1 MPVDFAMV
9 LGFMRWRFELKS
21 MVLAAFLTS
30 WGGANAQAPI
40 ATPAIDESL
49 FREGAVQARQ
59 FDSGH
64 WHANCR
70 EIVKIKKRICNLLGE
85 MPSDGSV
92 ANGSILI
99 ATTDNGVPAVMIAI
113 PPEVSRKRPIS
124 IKASNIGKVDGR
136 VVKVEYSNV
145 ANLTECDTTCKY
157 MFPLDPRLVFALN
170 AGESAAVYVPGE
182 ETHQKVVSKK
192 PNKEEKPV
200 YTIPGEGFAEALK
213 ASTQGW

>member
-1 MPVDFAMV
+1 MH
-9 LGFMRWRFELKS
+9 WRFELKS
-21 MVLAAFLTS
+21 VVLAAFLTS
-30 WGGANAQAPI
+30 WGVASAQTPI

-85 MPSDGSV
+85 MPSDGTV

-113 PPEVSRKRPIS
+113 PQEVSRKQPIS
-124 IKASNIGKVDGR
+124 LTASNIGKVDGR
-136 VVKVEYSNV
+136 VVKIDYSTV
-145 ANLTECDTTCKY
+145 ANVTECDATCKY
-157 MFPLDPRLVFALN
+157 MFPLDPRLVFVLN
-170 AGESAAVYVPGE
+170 AGESATVYVPRE
-182 ETHQKVVSKK
+182 EAQQKVGSKK
-192 PNKEEKPV
+192 TKKEEKPV